1 MASIFDTKP
10 VDVDAIKP
18 GDALQAIYLD
28 WWDNFLSVE
37 RFAEYYGLSGQAA
50 QELIQV
56 ARRVHND
63 RTNNRSVA

>member
-1 MASIFDTKP
+1 MPSIFDTKP

-63 RTNNRSVA
+63 RTDNKRVA

>member
-63 RTNNRSVA
+63 RTDNKRVA

>member
-28 WWDNFLSVE
+28 WCDNFLSVE

-50 QELIQV
+50 QELIRV

-63 RTNNRSVA
+63 RTDNKRVA

>member
-37 RFAEYYGLSGQAA
+37 RFAEYYGLSGHAA

-63 RTNNRSVA
+63 RTDNKRVA